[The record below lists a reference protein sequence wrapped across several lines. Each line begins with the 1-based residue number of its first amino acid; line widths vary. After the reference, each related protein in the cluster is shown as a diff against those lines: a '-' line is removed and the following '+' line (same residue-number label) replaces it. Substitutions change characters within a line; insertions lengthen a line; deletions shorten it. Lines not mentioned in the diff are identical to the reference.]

1 MENGLSPAFHLPA
14 ANGNM
19 RRVFAYLIKQ
29 RYIDPA
35 VITHFAHERTL
46 YESREFFGEPKLEIH
61 NAVFVGKDKDGI
73 PQHAHK
79 RSLNSYGG
87 GYKGNTDGSNPAYS
101 FCHIGTSS
109 WLFVFEAPIDQLS
122 YLTLYPDD

>member
-29 RYIDPA
+29 RHIAPA

-46 YESREFFGEPKLEIH
+46 YESRSFLVNRKGRSTTRCLWGRTGKEPRGMPT
-61 NAVFVGKDKDGI
+61 NGA
-73 PQHAHK
+73 
-79 RSLNSYGG
+79 
-87 GYKGNTDGSNPAYS
+87 
-101 FCHIGTSS
+101 
-109 WLFVFEAPIDQLS
+109 
-122 YLTLYPDD
+122 

>member
-1 MENGLSPAFHLPA
+1 MENGLSSAFHLPA

-29 RYIDPA
+29 RHIDPA

-46 YESREFFGEPKLEIH
+46 YESREFLGEPKREIH

-73 PQHAHK
+73 PRHAHK
-79 RSLNSYGG
+79 RSLNSYGA
-87 GYKGNTDGSNPAYS
+87 GYKGNTDGIQPS
-101 FCHIGTSS
+101 
-109 WLFVFEAPIDQLS
+109 L
-122 YLTLYPDD
+122 